1 MAITIVKKKQQ
12 FNLNVPAPAG
22 ESTDAPEM
30 APAAPRFA
38 AAMPAAD
45 GAGTSFTLYAIL
57 ALVAVA
63 VYATLLAIQWMELS
77 Y

>member
-1 MAITIVKKKQQ
+1 MAITIVRKKQQ

-22 ESTDAPEM
+22 ESTEAPTM
-30 APAAPRFA
+30 APRFA
-38 AAMPAAD
+38 AAAPVAD